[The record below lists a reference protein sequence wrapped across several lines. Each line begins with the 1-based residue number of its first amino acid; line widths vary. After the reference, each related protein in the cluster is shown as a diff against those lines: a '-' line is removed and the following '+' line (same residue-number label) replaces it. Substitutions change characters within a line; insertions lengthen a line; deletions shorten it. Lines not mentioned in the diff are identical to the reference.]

1 MSPVGVA
8 ASPRELIRP
17 GLPGWRMAGRGG
29 FRPVNGQAIES
40 FGGPGLLWHAE
51 PVPEDFELEV
61 EWRTT
66 GPEDNSGIILRAP
79 SLDGGI
85 EPALEQGY
93 EVQIDDRGIDPETGR
108 AGSPMHLTGAIYKW
122 APAAELLSRPTGAW
136 NYFRIS
142 VRGVAIAVELNGAP
156 VTRFAGAAR
165 RAGHLALQC
174 HHDGSAVQFRSL
186 ILRA

>member
-1 MSPVGVA
+1 MIEH
-8 ASPRELIRP
+8 ELIAP
-17 GLPGWRMAGRGG
+17 DLPGWRMAGTGG
-29 FRPVNGQAIES
+29 FRFIDNRTIES

-51 PVPEDFELEV
+51 PVPEDFELET

-66 GPEDNSGIILRAP
+66 GPEDNSGILLRAP
-79 SLDGGI
+79 PLDGSIG
-85 EPALEQGY
+85 PALEQAY

-122 APAAELLSRPTGAW
+122 APVAELLSRPTGAW
-136 NYFRIS
+136 NHFRIC

-174 HHDGSAVQFRSL
+174 HHDGSAVQFRSFKL
-186 ILRA
+186 TTAS